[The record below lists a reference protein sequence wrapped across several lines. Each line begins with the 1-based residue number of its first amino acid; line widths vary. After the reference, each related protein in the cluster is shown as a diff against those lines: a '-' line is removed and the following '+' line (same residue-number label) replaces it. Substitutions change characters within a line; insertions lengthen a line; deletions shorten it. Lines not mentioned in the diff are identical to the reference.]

1 VRKSLI
7 LSALIVALVAPVGA
21 QPTTG
26 MGAMQYYVGNWA
38 CLAGPIGAPT
48 VKATATF
55 VSESGVLRQW
65 VFVPVMGKMKG
76 PYAIAFSV
84 TYDASKRRYVQTLL
98 DNSAEWGVSVAKPW
112 SGNTEQWTDIATSDG
127 KLGHTQVVR
136 SGKDAFIVT
145 GYGASST
152 KPNFKA
158 SCKRSS

>member
-1 VRKSLI
+1 MRKSLI